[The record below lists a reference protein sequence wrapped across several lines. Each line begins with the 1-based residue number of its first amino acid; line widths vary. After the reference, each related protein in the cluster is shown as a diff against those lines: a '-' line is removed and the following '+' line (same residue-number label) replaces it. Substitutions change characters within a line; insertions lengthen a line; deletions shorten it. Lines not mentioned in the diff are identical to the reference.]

1 MEQDNH
7 GRNHSTVNK
16 IREAVNFMRN
26 QQFEVSM
33 STLLHIV
40 LFFKYS
46 SLPLIWSSI
55 LQYKK
60 KVAC

>member
-26 QQFEVSM
+26 QQFEVIM
-33 STLLHIV
+33 STRLHIV
-40 LFFKYS
+40 LFALFFK
-46 SLPLIWSSI
+46 
-55 LQYKK
+55 
-60 KVAC
+60 